1 MKTLALMISTG
12 AVYVMIGN
20 MVSQYVNETP
30 LDGDTSFAYFIIGL
44 VVGVFASRR
53 FGWID

>member
-44 VVGVFASRR
+44 VVGVFGSRR